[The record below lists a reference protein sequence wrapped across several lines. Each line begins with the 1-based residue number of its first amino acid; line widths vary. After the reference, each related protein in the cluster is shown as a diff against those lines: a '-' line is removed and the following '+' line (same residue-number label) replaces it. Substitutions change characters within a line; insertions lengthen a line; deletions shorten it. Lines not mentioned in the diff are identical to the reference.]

1 MSVRTVAPKK
11 KAAKKAPAAAKK
23 VASDRI
29 DHRTAR
35 AQRQAALTDEQRRT
49 YEQAYHHAGRAMDLA
64 ALVYAAR
71 TGAGL
76 TQTQLAA
83 AMGTSQSAVA
93 AWENGARTPGID
105 ALERLAEACGKR
117 LHTSRRIASV
127 PPMVETLRR
136 TNSCGLPVR
145 AHDVGVPAFCPTQS
159 ARDSIEL
166 AQSAKSSHV
175 ESDRRASSE
184 TRGRLQRSVVVAVTA
199 RQQ

>member
-1 MSVRTVAPKK
+1 MAKKGKKPAKKAAKKAAPKK

-23 VASDRI
+23 VATAGDWI

-71 TGAGL
+71 TETRL

-105 ALERLAEACGKR
+105 ALERLAESCGKR
-117 LHTSRRIASV
+117 LHIA
-127 PPMVETLRR
+127 
-136 TNSCGLPVR
+136 
-145 AHDVGVPAFCPTQS
+145 
-159 ARDSIEL
+159 I
-166 AQSAKSSHV
+166 
-175 ESDRRASSE
+175 
-184 TRGRLQRSVVVAVTA
+184 TA
-199 RQQ
+199 A

>member
-1 MSVRTVAPKK
+1 MSVKTVAGKK

-23 VASDRI
+23 VATAGDRI

-35 AQRQAALTDEQRRT
+35 AQRQAALTDEHRQT

-71 TGAGL
+71 TETRL

-105 ALERLAEACGKR
+105 ALERLAQACGKR
-117 LHTSRRIASV
+117 LHITI
-127 PPMVETLRR
+127 
-136 TNSCGLPVR
+136 
-145 AHDVGVPAFCPTQS
+145 
-159 ARDSIEL
+159 
-166 AQSAKSSHV
+166 
-175 ESDRRASSE
+175 
-184 TRGRLQRSVVVAVTA
+184 TA
-199 RQQ
+199 A